1 VWFPCDL
8 FNKFHASQT
17 IMSQFMKEHPRV
29 LGWSNVADILS
40 SWVNRLQSQEGKEI
54 LNEENGPN

>member
-1 VWFPCDL
+1 
-8 FNKFHASQT
+8 
-17 IMSQFMKEHPRV
+17 MSQFMKEHPRV